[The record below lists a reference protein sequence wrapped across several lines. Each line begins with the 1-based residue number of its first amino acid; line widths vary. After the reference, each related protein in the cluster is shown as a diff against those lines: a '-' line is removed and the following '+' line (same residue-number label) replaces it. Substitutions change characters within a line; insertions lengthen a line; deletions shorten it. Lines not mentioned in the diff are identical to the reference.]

1 MSRGSNGKRDDY
13 MQNFHPGSHLT
24 GLARLSC
31 NRKVD
36 FVALNLGTRIS
47 AKQASPAH

>member
-24 GLARLSC
+24 GLARLSY

-47 AKQASPAH
+47 AKRASPAH

>member
-13 MQNFHPGSHLT
+13 MQNFHPGSQLT
-24 GLARLSC
+24 GLARLSY

-47 AKQASPAH
+47 AKRASAAH